1 MSKPREFYLR
11 YRMGELYCDDFEALN
26 DGPTGFHVIEKS
38 AYEEQKQLAQ
48 NMSQIALIHE
58 AEKMALRERADE
70 LADVVEEAM
79 NTDVGFEDW
88 DAIREALKNYRG
100 EK

>member
-38 AYEEQKQLAQ
+38 AYDQQAKIIKDLK
-48 NMSQIALIHE
+48 SALEFYADKDFHE
-58 AEKMALRERADE
+58 S
-70 LADVVEEAM
+70 
-79 NTDVGFEDW
+79 
-88 DAIREALKNYRG
+88 RG
-100 EK
+100 EVYCSRAQAALTEAREFLNLEKDKDNG

>member
-38 AYEEQKQLAQ
+38 AV
-48 NMSQIALIHE
+48 
-58 AEKMALRERADE
+58 DE
-70 LADVVEEAM
+70 LADALESIEKCSHDQDDEHRMRHIAKQ
-79 NTDVGFEDW
+79 
-88 DAIREALKNYRG
+88 ALKNYRG
-100 EK
+100 DREN